1 MSSPSSAAPFLCRAP
16 PTGLHLS
23 AATQP
28 TPPPPSCCR
37 AAPPLLKSLLL
48 RRSLAAGGVLTAEG
62 GGRVGGG
69 FADRK
74 IDLPDD
80 LLSSTAKGNDA
91 GKVSLDFLDVVK
103 DQAVSESNIPLSPQ
117 WLYAKHSDS
126 KQDIR
131 GPNSLS
137 LGNSADLTQK
147 ESDKKDWRKL
157 ENESARRWRE
167 EERETGLLGRRDR
180 KKTERRVETASARDS
195 TESRNLTPSERW
207 TDANN
212 RNASNETKRDSK
224 WSSRWGPE
232 EKEKEQRVEKKTDFE
247 KEEAHN
253 DVQSA
258 VSVNRDADTR
268 DKWRP
273 RHRVDSNAAAPS
285 PYRAAPGFGPG
296 KGKVDGPATGFTVGR
311 GRSSVAP
318 HTKPPLGSTIGVDQG
333 DKSENFPGKPS
344 LSVDSFRY
352 PRAKILD
359 IYRFQKLDPISIMKP
374 LSVEEVPGVTQVA
387 NVEPLAF
394 VAPDAVEE
402 GILKDMWKGNI
413 TGSGASYN
421 PSIQQKVTESA
432 KGVDVIDCFEDVLPP
447 CITEDGIASYH
458 DLAATDG
465 FQAEERSAKYATDFT
480 ALGKELE
487 RVQIGDAGNDAHL
500 KATENWQPIDSAST
514 NKHIFD
520 DIEHAAMAFGSKL
533 PDEMNTLF
541 TSQSVE
547 GSGDLLYPQYDKNS
561 NRLEGASPEELT
573 LYYRDPQGEIQ
584 GPFLGVDI
592 LSWFEQGFF
601 GIDLPVRLADA
612 SEDAPFQELGDVM
625 THLRVQEGHF
635 TSTDTSATVENLG
648 GSAPGEI
655 NDMSTLNNQGWCF
668 SDFDNQQEQQAHS
681 MMSEHDFPSQLP
693 FMEGKSFHDSSTIDE
708 EIVFP
713 GRPGSG
719 GSLAGRH
726 LRSADGPLKK
736 SAGYSFNSDDTKDY
750 GLPTQNNDKLHPF
763 GLLWSELESNP
774 SRQNQPLSMP
784 SAVDMPGHLM
794 DQSTSSFMGVHDTNI
809 EETWPTFNDKG
820 PISNSNIF
828 GELLENPQFI
838 HNEHEPNHRELA
850 ERMMSRQIQQSI
862 QQRNLL
868 SQFGNLNESHLEQV
882 PARNSVQQQLSNQ
895 SFSELE
901 HFLALQQQRQL
912 ELQQQQQL
920 QEQQQQQQLQ
930 QIYMQER
937 ESQANQFLLEQIIH
951 GSARDPGFPQ
961 SHMDP
966 GMGNNVLDQML
977 LKQHILRDSQMHL
990 HQPSR
995 HSDPFVEQFVH
1006 ANMGQG
1012 THRDRQADILEL
1024 MQHARHERLR
1034 SQQMLQQEELQ
1045 ARQMQMGLRQR
1056 QEIDSVWAVDV
1067 PDPFLR
1073 NHGGSHRA
1081 HSAAFS
1087 PPAFSPLDMFQQQQR
1102 ASHDEQLREIER
1114 LQLQDLVKRGLY
1126 DPGTIPFERAMPLQ
1140 GGRSG
1145 ISLDMANAMS
1155 RSQVMDMQDPPRHL
1169 WSAGNL
1175 GSLNSGT
1182 LSHHPHHSLVSNEFN
1197 IPHMDSE
1204 VHRPDIDSRRSS
1216 DWLEPHLQ
1224 LRHLNAEQQKRE
1236 QHFDEDNSK
1245 RVLMELLHQNSSHQ
1259 PGQANNLY
1267 EGEMLES
1274 RAPSGFFSG
1283 SSSTDHLFN
1292 FAQDRDAILNNS
1304 TFSPFV
1310 NIAGQ
1315 ENQFRLAEEQAGS
1328 LNGTG
1333 RLAGRLNSE
1342 NYVDGESVF
1351 PGMNQSSSLI
1361 FTNSNGMP
1369 FVDRD
1374 FTVVEAKNRVPKVE
1388 DMMKGLDVS
1397 ESISK
1402 LPGMSAF
1409 DNREMPVSS
1418 ISRQSSITIAGTQT
1432 GFYNENMGHSD
1443 SFAEDIALGH
1453 ERMPTVLPRVSENV
1467 LLKRPPV
1474 SRPLSSQ
1481 EGSSAR
1487 ASDVAT
1493 KVVNP
1498 SIGASDGTV
1507 RDVGGNAVLQADS
1520 TTTKKDMR
1528 FRRTNSC
1535 SDADVSETSFI
1546 DMLKSNARKP
1556 LQAEAN
1562 AEAQGGKSGKK
1573 KGKKGRQI
1581 DPALLGFKV
1590 SSNRIM
1596 MGEIQRIED

>member
-1 MSSPSSAAPFLCRAP
+1 MS
-16 PTGLHLS
+16 
-23 AATQP
+23 
-28 TPPPPSCCR
+28 
-37 AAPPLLKSLLL
+37 
-48 RRSLAAGGVLTAEG
+48 
-62 GGRVGGG
+62 
-69 FADRK
+69 DRK

-80 LLSSTAKGNDA
+80 LLSSTPKGNDG

-103 DQAVSESNIPLSPQ
+103 DQALSESNIPLSPQ

-195 TESRNLTPSERW
+195 TEARSLPSSERW

-212 RNASNETKRDSK
+212 RNASNETRRDSK

-232 EKEKEQRVEKKTDFE
+232 EKEKEQRIEKKTDVE

-253 DVQSA
+253 DVPP
-258 VSVNRDADTR
+258 VGSVNRDADTR

-273 RHRVDSNAAAPS
+273 RHRVDSNAGAPS

-311 GRSSVAP
+311 GRSSIAP
-318 HTKPPLGSTIGVDQG
+318 HTKPLLGSTIGADQG
-333 DKSENFPGKPS
+333 DKNENFPGKPS
-344 LSVDSFRY
+344 FSVDSFRY
-352 PRAKILD
+352 PRAKLLD
-359 IYRFQKLDPISIMKP
+359 IYRFQKLDPTSISKP
-374 LSVEEVPGVTQVA
+374 LSMDEVPGVTQMA

-394 VAPDAVEE
+394 VAPDVVEE

-421 PSIQQKVTESA
+421 PSKQRQVTESA
-432 KGVDVIDCFEDVLPP
+432 TGVGVVDPFEDVLPTS
-447 CITEDGIASYH
+447 ITEDDIASYH
-458 DLAATDG
+458 DLATTDG
-465 FQAEERSAKYATDFT
+465 LQAEEKSAKYATDST
-480 ALGKELE
+480 ASGLELE
-487 RVQIGDAGNDAHL
+487 RVQIGDAGKPVGVNYNDSHL
-500 KATENWQPIDSAST
+500 KAAENWQSIDSACT
-514 NKHIFD
+514 NHNFFD
-520 DIEHAAMAFGSKL
+520 DIEHAAVGVGSKL
-533 PDEMNTLF
+533 PDEMNTF
-541 TSQSVE
+541 FASKSVE
-547 GSGDLLYPQYDKNS
+547 GSGDLLYSQNDKNS
-561 NRLEGASPEELT
+561 NRFEGVSPEELT

-635 TSTDTSATVENLG
+635 TSSDTSARVDNLG

-655 NDMSTLNNQGWCF
+655 NDMSTVNNQGWRF
-668 SDFDNQQEQQAHS
+668 SDFDNHPEQQTHS
-681 MMSEHDFPSQLP
+681 IISEHDFPSQLP
-693 FMEGKSFHDSSTIDE
+693 FIEGKSFHDSSPIDE

-713 GRPGSG
+713 GRPESRGNLG
-719 GSLAGRH
+719 GRH
-726 LRSADGPLKK
+726 LRSADGPLTN
-736 SAGYSFNSDDTKDY
+736 SAGYPFNSDDTKEY
-750 GLPTQNNDKLHPF
+750 GLPNQNSDKLHPF

-794 DQSTSSFMGVHDTNI
+794 DPSTSSFVGVHDTNI

-820 PISNSNIF
+820 PISNSSIF
-828 GELLENPQFI
+828 GELLENPQFT
-838 HNEHEPNHRELA
+838 HSEHEPNHRELA
-850 ERMMSRQIQQSI
+850 ERMMSRQFQQSI

-882 PARNSVQQQLSNQ
+882 QTRHSVQQQLSNQ

-901 HFLALQQQRQL
+901 HFLALQQRQL

-951 GSARDPGFPQ
+951 GSARDPGFAQ

-977 LKQHILRDSQMHL
+977 LKQQLLRDSQMHL

-995 HSDPFVEQFVH
+995 HNDPFVEQFVH
-1006 ANMGQG
+1006 ANMGQR

-1024 MQHARHERLR
+1024 MQHGRHERLR
-1034 SQQMLQQEELQ
+1034 SQQKLQQEELQ

-1067 PDPFLR
+1067 PEPFLR

-1114 LQLQDLVKRGLY
+1114 LQLQRGLY

-1155 RSQVMDMQDPPRHL
+1155 RSQVMEIQDPPRHL

-1175 GSLNSGT
+1175 GSLNSST

-1204 VHRPDIDSRRSS
+1204 VHRPDIDGRRSS

-1259 PGQANNLY
+1259 SSQTKNLY
-1267 EGEMLES
+1267 EGEMLEN

-1283 SSSTDHLFN
+1283 ASSTDHLFN
-1292 FAQDRDAILNNS
+1292 FAQDRDTILNNPA
-1304 TFSPFV
+1304 FSPFA

-1315 ENQFRLAEEQAGS
+1315 ENQLRLADEQAGG

-1333 RLAGRLNSE
+1333 RLAGRSSSE

-1351 PGMNQSSSLI
+1351 PGMNQSSSLM

-1374 FTVVEAKNRVPKVE
+1374 FTEVEAKNRVPKVE
-1388 DMMKGLDVS
+1388 DMMKGSVMDVS

-1418 ISRQSSITIAGTQT
+1418 ISRQSSIVIAGPQT

-1443 SFAEDIALGH
+1443 SFAEDVALGH
-1453 ERMPTVLPRVSENV
+1453 ERMPTVLPRVSENL

-1493 KVVNP
+1493 KAVNP
-1498 SIGASDGTV
+1498 SVGASD
-1507 RDVGGNAVLQADS
+1507 GGNAVLQADA

-1546 DMLKSNARKP
+1546 DMLKSNTRKP

-1590 SSNRIM
+1590 TSNRIM